1 MIPLGLYLHIPFCE
15 SICNYCNFNR
25 GLLDDDL
32 KRRYVRALGQE
43 IRQAADAAP
52 VDTIYFGGGT
62 PSLLEA
68 HEVLGLLE
76 ACRHSFDVYPSAE
89 VTLEVNPETVTAS
102 RLDGWLTAGINRL
115 SFGVQ
120 SFSDTEL
127 QRLGRRHGAT
137 RAARAIRD
145 ARVAGCNDISVDL
158 MLWLP
163 GQSRDE
169 SLASVEVMVEHGPDH
184 ASLYLLELYPNAP
197 LKEEMARV
205 GWSLAPDDA
214 AADMYLAALEVTDTA
229 GYQQY
234 EISNTARPSRQ
245 CRHNLKY
252 WSDGEWLGFGCGAH
266 STREGARW
274 RNVAETG
281 RYVDLIDA
289 GRAVCGDRS
298 VLTHSERIG
307 DRLFMGL
314 RLVAGLDLDA
324 IARDLQVSVMAAY
337 GVELEP
343 FLEQKLLALDGSRLH
358 LTRRGM
364 LVSNEVMR
372 LFV

>member
-1 MIPLGLYLHIPFCE
+1 MH
-15 SICNYCNFNR
+15 
-25 GLLDDDL
+25 
-32 KRRYVRALGQE
+32 Q
-43 IRQAADAAP
+43 
-52 VDTIYFGGGT
+52 
-62 PSLLEA
+62 
-68 HEVLGLLE
+68 
-76 ACRHSFDVYPSAE
+76 
-89 VTLEVNPETVTAS
+89 
-102 RLDGWLTAGINRL
+102 
-115 SFGVQ
+115 
-120 SFSDTEL
+120 
-127 QRLGRRHGAT
+127 GR
-137 RAARAIRD
+137 
-145 ARVAGCNDISVDL
+145 
-158 MLWLP
+158 
-163 GQSRDE
+163 
-169 SLASVEVMVEHGPDH
+169 
-184 ASLYLLELYPNAP
+184 
-197 LKEEMARV
+197 
-205 GWSLAPDDA
+205 WSLAPDDA
-214 AADMYLAALEVTDTA
+214 AADMYLAALEVTDAA

-324 IARDLQVSVMAAY
+324 IARDLQVSVMEAY